1 MITEDFISCI
11 KQDKDHAIMMLNGN
25 TTWEYLISKIVP
37 SMDEWYRWCGLFV
50 VDPDDIESSE
60 FFDFITGNGFKVYYS
75 PCKENQKIYVHV
87 RSE

>member
-1 MITEDFISCI
+1 MIAKDFISCI

-25 TTWEYLISKIVP
+25 TTWEYLISRIVP
-37 SMDEWYRWCGLFV
+37 SMTDGWCGLFV

-60 FFDFITGNGFKVYYS
+60 FFDFITGNGFKVDYS
-75 PCKENQKIYVHV
+75 LCKENQKIYVHV